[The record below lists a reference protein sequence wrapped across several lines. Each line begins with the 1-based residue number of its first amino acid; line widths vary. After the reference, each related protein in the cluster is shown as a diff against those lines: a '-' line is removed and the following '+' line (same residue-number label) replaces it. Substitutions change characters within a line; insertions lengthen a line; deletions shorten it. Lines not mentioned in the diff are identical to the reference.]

1 MYVCLLELFLE
12 RDLSH
17 FSARILFILQEN
29 FRNGNWGHGSNADSK
44 NFTKFNALFE
54 SEIDKIDFLYLADE
68 TYFVHAIGPDGQR
81 RIHFT
86 DKTDPIQNQQY
97 AWPRPPYV
105 QILLKQA
112 FEFNKRLESSPGL
125 TQTALAEELG
135 MSRVQ
140 ITQILGLLRLAPEIQ
155 KQILGFSSTDTKRP
169 IPKHS
174 LMRLSGN
181 TDHRAQLKEF
191 KRLLEVPATIT
202 R

>member
-1 MYVCLLELFLE
+1 M
-12 RDLSH
+12 
-17 FSARILFILQEN
+17 
-29 FRNGNWGHGSNADSK
+29 
-44 NFTKFNALFE
+44 FE
-54 SEIDKIDFLYLADE
+54 PEIDKIDFLYLADE

-81 RIHFT
+81 RLHFT

-97 AWPRPPYV
+97 AWPRLPYV

-112 FEFNKRLESSPGL
+112 FEFKKRLESSPGL

-140 ITQILGLLRLAPEIQ
+140 VTQILGLLRLAPQ
-155 KQILGFSSTDTKRP
+155 VQQYILRLSPSDTKGP
-169 IPKHS
+169 IPKHF

-181 TDHRAQLKEF
+181 PDHATQLKEF
-191 KRLLEVPATIT
+191 ERLLAVPATVA